1 MGDMAVTEDTAVAKV
16 PPSLHAKTVCNTLRN
31 TGPVIIIDRWIFFRL
46 GNDMLNIKVVT
57 WSLAI
62 WTAFTF
68 VFCVV
73 YGLVTPASM
82 HMTALLEQVL
92 PGFKWLTLSGFLI
105 GLIESFLY
113 GAYAGLVYVPIY
125 NFMHRKWVRQ

>member
-1 MGDMAVTEDTAVAKV
+1 
-16 PPSLHAKTVCNTLRN
+16 
-31 TGPVIIIDRWIFFRL
+31 
-46 GNDMLNIKVVT
+46 MLNIKVVT

-73 YGLVTPASM
+73 YGLLMPASL
-82 HMTALLEQVL
+82 HTTVLLVQVL
-92 PGFKWLTLSGFLI
+92 PGFEWLTWQGFFV

-125 NFMHRKWVRQ
+125 NFMHRTWVKT